1 MDVWH
6 TIAIFEI
13 HIPVWYLISLGAVRW
28 RYVLCNHTLTGFQ
41 HVCLFLYG
49 KAKFCIKFLASNT
62 PSSSVIFEFQHHS
75 LDSEISMLLQFWIR
89 IPNDIALSVVDS
101 FFKQS
106 NFQFKIVVSQIRPA
120 YLPSCCAL
128 SPWMAISYKKHI
140 ETIMTYLK
148 HKKWKIPAFQ

>member
-6 TIAIFEI
+6 TIAIFKI
-13 HIPVWYLISLGAVRW
+13 HIPVWYLITLGAVRW
-28 RYVLCNHTLTGFQ
+28 HYVLCNHTLTGFQ

-49 KAKFCIKFLASNT
+49 KAKFCIKFFASNT

-106 NFQFKIVVSQIRPA
+106 NFQFKIVVTQIRPA

-128 SPWMAISYKKHI
+128 LPWMTIGYKKHNHDV
-140 ETIMTYLK
+140 LK
-148 HKKWKIPAFQ
+148 TQKMKNSSISINT